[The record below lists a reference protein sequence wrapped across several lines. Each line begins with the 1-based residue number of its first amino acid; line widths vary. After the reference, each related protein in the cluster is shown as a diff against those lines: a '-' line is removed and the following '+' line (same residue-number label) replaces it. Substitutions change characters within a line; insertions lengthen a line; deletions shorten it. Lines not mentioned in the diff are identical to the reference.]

1 MEKNQEL
8 ILESVSRMEAML
20 QKISF
25 HVVMES
31 ESIDHIFP
39 INNLKVIDEFMSN
52 NDGRFA
58 KRKRELEKL
67 IFSVWSPN
75 ITKRQFSDNL
85 INVLFTRPFK
95 ASHRWPHIG

>member
-1 MEKNQEL
+1 
-8 ILESVSRMEAML
+8 MEATL

-39 INNLKVIDEFMSN
+39 INSLNAIEAFMSN
-52 NDGRFA
+52 NDGRFP

-85 INVLFTRPFK
+85 INVLFTRTFI
-95 ASHRWPHIG
+95 ASHRWPHVGYVKLII